1 MGDDERALSE
11 SGAWGFNLLIF
22 VVLGT
27 HELPFKRLLE
37 QIEEQI
43 KAGRISEE
51 VIVQSGH
58 TSFKTKSMK
67 MIPFMSYKEME
78 EMYDKASLIVTH
90 GGTGSITTG
99 IKIGKK
105 MIAAPRLKKY
115 GEHND
120 DHQLEIVG
128 QFYDSGHILEWNDEQ
143 DFADVLEQVKTF
155 EPKPFQSG
163 RVKILSILEEF
174 IDQN

>member
-1 MGDDERALSE
+1 M
-11 SGAWGFNLLIF
+11 IF
-22 VVLGT
+22 IVLGT

-37 QIEEQI
+37 QIELQI
-43 KAGRISEE
+43 KSGQIEEE

-58 TSFKTKSMK
+58 TSFKTKNMK

-78 EMYDKASLIVTH
+78 EMYDKANLIITH

-105 MIAAPRLKKY
+105 MIAVPRLKKY

-128 QFYDSGHILEWNDEQ
+128 QFFESGHILQWNEAQ
-143 DFADVLEQVKTF
+143 EFNEVLQQVRTF
-155 EPKPFQSG
+155 EPKPFESG

-174 IDQN
+174 IDDHA